1 MKCQDFREVI
11 DSYLSDELLTETNH
25 DVLHHLEVCA
35 DCRQEIQI
43 RRGLLAQI
51 RSAVKNSPQFQIREE
66 FSRNLRARLKQS
78 AAPKNVFWTSGNSWL
93 AVAAMLILTV
103 GLSIWFVRNHNVPSA
118 EITQKTENSQPVF
131 LEDAAL
137 GDHQNCAVK
146 YNLAEEPVEI
156 DLASTEYANLR
167 QAILLPLQNA
177 ADRYEFLESH
187 TCKYDGHLFTH
198 IVFQQRGKILSVLLT
213 DLQNYQSLKDEEIV
227 KLAASG
233 YQLARFDA
241 KNQAFFVVSNLPQTE
256 NSATAEILIN
266 SVRQHFAKPDK
277 TKLAVLVKFKN

>member
-25 DVLHHLEVCA
+25 DVLRHLEVCA
-35 DCRQEIQI
+35 DCRREIQI

-103 GLSIWFVRNHNVPSA
+103 GLSIWFVSNQTVPSS
-118 EITQKTENSQPVF
+118 EITQKTENPQPVF

-146 YNLAEEPVEI
+146 YNLAEVPVEI
-156 DLASTEYANLR
+156 DLASVEYANLR

-198 IVFQQRGKILSVLLT
+198 IVFRHQGKTLSVLLT
-213 DLQNYQSLKDEEIV
+213 DLQNYQSLKDEQIV
-227 KLAASG
+227 KLATSG

-241 KNQAFFVVSNLPQTE
+241 KNQAFFVVSDLPQTE
-256 NSATAEILIN
+256 NLATAEILIN
-266 SVRQHFAKPDK
+266 SVRQHFTKPDNA
-277 TKLAVLVKFKN
+277 KLVVLAKF

>member
-25 DVLHHLEVCA
+25 DVLRHLEVCA
-35 DCRQEIQI
+35 DCRRVIQI

-78 AAPKNVFWTSGNSWL
+78 AVPKNVFWTSGNFWL

-103 GLSIWFVRNHNVPSA
+103 GLSIWFVGNQTVPSA

-131 LEDAAL
+131 LEDTAL

-146 YNLAEEPVEI
+146 YNLAEEPVKI
-156 DLASTEYANLR
+156 DLASAKYANLR

-177 ADRYEFLESH
+177 ADRYEFLKSH

-198 IVFQQRGKILSVLLT
+198 IIFRHQGKTLSVLLT

-227 KLAASG
+227 KLSASG

-241 KNQAFFVVSNLPQTE
+241 KNQAFFVVSDLPQTE
-256 NSATAEILIN
+256 NLATAEILMN
-266 SVRQHFAKPDK
+266 SVRQHFTKPDK
-277 TKLAVLVKFKN
+277 AKLAVLAKF

>member
-25 DVLHHLEVCA
+25 DVLRHLEVCA
-35 DCRQEIQI
+35 DCRREIQI
-43 RRGLLAQI
+43 RRGLVAQI

-78 AAPKNVFWTSGNSWL
+78 AAPKKVFWTSGNSWL
-93 AVAAMLILTV
+93 AVAAMLILIV
-103 GLSIWFVRNHNVPSA
+103 GLSIWFVSNQTVPSA
-118 EITQKTENSQPVF
+118 EITQKTENPQPVF

-146 YNLAEEPVEI
+146 YSLAEEPVEI
-156 DLASTEYANLR
+156 NLASAEYANLR

-187 TCKYDGHLFTH
+187 SCKYDGHLFTH
-198 IVFQQRGKILSVLLT
+198 IVFRHQGKILSVLLT

-227 KLAASG
+227 KLATSG

-241 KNQAFFVVSNLPQTE
+241 KNQAFFVVSDLPQTE
-256 NSATAEILIN
+256 NLATAEILMN
-266 SVRQHFAKPDK
+266 SVRQHFTKPDK
-277 TKLAVLVKFKN
+277 AKLAILAKF

>member
-25 DVLHHLEVCA
+25 DVLRHLEVCA
-35 DCRQEIQI
+35 DCRREIEV
-43 RRGLLAQI
+43 RRDLLAQI
-51 RSAVKNSPQFQIREE
+51 RSVVKNSPQFQIRGE
-66 FSRNLRARLKQS
+66 FSGNLRARLKQS
-78 AAPKNVFWTSGNSWL
+78 AAPKNVFWTSGNFWL

-103 GLSIWFVRNHNVPSA
+103 GLSIWFVSNQTVPSA

-131 LEDAAL
+131 LEDTAL

-146 YNLAEEPVEI
+146 YNLAEEPVKI
-156 DLASTEYANLR
+156 DLASAKYANLR

-177 ADRYEFLESH
+177 LDRYEFLESH

-198 IVFQQRGKILSVLLT
+198 IIFRHQGKTLSVLLT

-227 KLAASG
+227 KLSASG

-241 KNQAFFVVSNLPQTE
+241 KNQAFFVVSDLPQTE
-256 NSATAEILIN
+256 NLATAEILMN
-266 SVRQHFAKPDK
+266 SVRQHFTKPDK
-277 TKLAVLVKFKN
+277 AKLAVLAKF

>member
-25 DVLHHLEVCA
+25 DVLRHLEVCA
-35 DCRQEIQI
+35 DCRRAIQI
-43 RRGLLAQI
+43 RRSLLAQI
-51 RSAVKNSPQFQIREE
+51 RFAVKNSPQFQIREE
-66 FSRNLRARLKQS
+66 FSGNLRARLKQS
-78 AAPKNVFWTSGNSWL
+78 AIPKNVFWTSGNSWL

-103 GLSIWFVRNHNVPSA
+103 GLSIWFVSNQTVPSA

-131 LEDAAL
+131 LEDTAL

-146 YNLAEEPVEI
+146 YNLAEEPVKI
-156 DLASTEYANLR
+156 DLASAKYANLR

-198 IVFQQRGKILSVLLT
+198 IVFRHQGKTLSVLLT

-241 KNQAFFVVSNLPQTE
+241 KNQAFFVVSDLPQTE
-256 NSATAEILIN
+256 NLATAEILMN
-266 SVRQHFAKPDK
+266 SVRQHFTKPDK
-277 TKLAVLVKFKN
+277 AKLAVLAKF

>member
-25 DVLHHLEVCA
+25 DVLRHLEVCA
-35 DCRQEIQI
+35 ECRREIQI

-78 AAPKNVFWTSGNSWL
+78 AAPKNVFWTSRNSWL
-93 AVAAMLILTV
+93 ALAAMLILTV
-103 GLSIWFVRNHNVPSA
+103 GLSIWFVRNQTAPSA
-118 EITQKTENSQPVF
+118 EITQKTENPQPVF

-156 DLASTEYANLR
+156 DLASAKYANLR
-167 QAILLPLQNA
+167 QTILLPLQNA
-177 ADRYEFLESH
+177 ADRYEFLKSH

-198 IVFQQRGKILSVLLT
+198 IVFRHQGKTVSVLLT

-241 KNQAFFVVSNLPQTE
+241 ENKAFFVVSDLPQTE
-256 NSATAEILIN
+256 NLATAEILIN
-266 SVRQHFAKPDK
+266 SVRQHFTKPDNA
-277 TKLAVLVKFKN
+277 KLAVLAKF